1 MLLSKKLTF
10 TFLIIHVSAFA
21 ALLLDFPVQAEAQ
34 PSFTTTLPEKVDQIA
49 SLHEKAEHLIVE
61 NKFREAVEVYSE
73 ILLIEPDDE
82 AAYTNLGHAYMI
94 LGDFGRAKDAF
105 QNALH
110 INPENQ
116 GALLGL
122 QKIVDPDSTLNSD
135 DR

>member
-1 MLLSKKLTF
+1 MRLSTKPF
-10 TFLIIHVSAFA
+10 FNCLIILIA
-21 ALLLDFPVQAEAQ
+21 AWARPCLECPAWAETQ
-34 PSFTTTLPEKVDQIA
+34 PSFTTTLPEKADQIA
-49 SLHEKAEHLIVE
+49 NLHEKAEHLIVE

-110 INPENQ
+110 INPKNQ

>member
-1 MLLSKKLTF
+1 MKLVLA
-10 TFLIIHVSAFA
+10 FLIIHVSAFA